1 MSLKNS
7 DRQYPLSAM
16 ARFTLADLTSG
27 TAIPIVELPPGA
39 VITGGMLVIETTFNS
54 GTSDTLVVGDA
65 ADDDRYATAVSGQT
79 AAVTAL
85 TLRGLVT
92 TATTDLKLKWTSVG
106 TAPTQGAG
114 YLVVTYIR
122 EDRSQENQG

>member
-16 ARFTLADLTSG
+16 ARFTFTDLTSG
-27 TAIPIVELPPGA
+27 VAAPIVELPPGA
-39 VITGGMLVIETTFNS
+39 VVTGGMLVIETAFNS
-54 GTSDTLVVGDA
+54 ATSDTLVVGDA
-65 ADDDRYATAVSGQT
+65 TVANRYANNVNGKTAG
-79 AAVTAL
+79 ATAL
-85 TLRGLVT
+85 TLTGFVT
-92 TATTDLKLKWTSVG
+92 TATTDVLLKWTGVG
-106 TAPTQGAG
+106 TAPSQGSG